1 MIFVFEKFKGLS
13 TLKKTAIII
22 ALVVAFIFVAPLTVK
37 YASAGE
43 IELFAMVQELFT
55 RVEIQEVKSEEQE
68 ERIAE
73 LEAKLAAIPLG
84 DDENN
89 SGEPTNPGDEGNEQ
103 PPPGNEQPPG
113 NGEQPPGNGEQPPV
127 TDPTEPEN
135 PEPKPEPDPILALE
149 KIDYMLGPIPNN
161 RDGRFEYRFEGT
173 KLYCD
178 FYRPAPEEM
187 KYGYLLWERQSKETE
202 YAFTEYIDLVEAWNN
217 WDGKSKLIFKG
228 RLPRDVIIK
237 SKRQG
242 NILKIDLVNWFAHC
256 EGGKQPA
263 SEEIKNPQRY
273 IHTLP

>member
-1 MIFVFEKFKGLS
+1 MFEKFKGLS

-43 IELFAMVQELFT
+43 IDLFAMVQELFT

-113 NGEQPPGNGEQPPV
+113 NGEQPPGNGEQPV

-187 KYGYLLWERQSKETE
+187 KYGYLLWERQSKETK
-202 YAFTEYIDLVEAWNN
+202 YAFTESIDLVVAWEN
-217 WDGKSKLIFKG
+217 WEVNGVKPKLEG
-228 RLPRDVIIK
+228 RLPRNVIINPE
-237 SKRQG
+237 RIG
-242 NILKIDLVNWFAHC
+242 NIMKFDLANWYGDGAPYEVTHT
-256 EGGKQPA
+256 
-263 SEEIKNPQRY
+263 QRQIY
-273 IHTLP
+273 VLP